1 MDLVEDDGLD
11 YLFDDNSMDGHETIA
26 EDGNATADTETQS
39 RSAAKHTP
47 EPQNEGGVGRRVG
60 ASVEDEEPGQYNITL
75 QDF

>member
-26 EDGNATADTETQS
+26 EDDNATADTETQS

-47 EPQNEGGVGRRVG
+47 EP
-60 ASVEDEEPGQYNITL
+60 
-75 QDF
+75 